1 MPCEHV
7 PGLRFPQKNCFGL
20 RFFKTTQLL
29 VAPGT
34 TALSVGGKIWGQNID
49 LHQNLNRVD
58 LSSTS
63 WRIRQCKNISP
74 TPIQWLRISILV
86 QKWHVLTSL
95 TSQRVA
101 IMGLWHPKP
110 VRRQK
115 SITNDPSDLMKSP
128 QHRKDALTALWY
140 QHPMIATC
148 RKASICH
155 FALKCWYECLG
166 PDGQSWG
173 VSISVCDSML
183 HIAIARKTQ
192 SSLQGLTAWI
202 SIK

>member
-1 MPCEHV
+1 MRPQSSFLLSWVSCGSNFVHAIRSMESPEKLRGYVFLPCEHV

-20 RFFKTTQLL
+20 RFFKTTQFL

-34 TALSVGGKIWGQNID
+34 TALSVDGKIRGQNID

-86 QKWHVLTSL
+86 PKWHML

-101 IMGLWHPKP
+101 IMGC
-110 VRRQK
+110 
-115 SITNDPSDLMKSP
+115 
-128 QHRKDALTALWY
+128 WY
-140 QHPMIATC
+140 QSAVRAP
-148 RKASICH
+148 
-155 FALKCWYECLG
+155 FWCWGDYIRSLG
-166 PDGQSWG
+166 PFVIDF
-173 VSISVCDSML
+173 C
-183 HIAIARKTQ
+183 R
-192 SSLQGLTAWI
+192 
-202 SIK
+202 